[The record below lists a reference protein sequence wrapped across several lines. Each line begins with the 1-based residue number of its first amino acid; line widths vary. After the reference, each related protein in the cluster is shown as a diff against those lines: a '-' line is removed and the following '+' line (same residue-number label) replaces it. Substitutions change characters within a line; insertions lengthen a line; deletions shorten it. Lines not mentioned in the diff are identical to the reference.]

1 MKSNFKKEEDS
12 KKLYN
17 YVFYSNVILLF
28 FSISVF
34 HCFYAKRYVF
44 YILLIFFSI
53 LVFHYFYMPIDII
66 FINLIFFY

>member
-34 HCFYAKRYVF
+34 HCFY
-44 YILLIFFSI
+44 
-53 LVFHYFYMPIDII
+53 MPKDMC
-66 FINLIFFY
+66 FIVT